1 MANRLRCDFQFIL
14 LDQDIKL
21 TSIRKDTT
29 LTLEPFQRILIF
41 LTESK
46 VIRHIFLQIKNAVS
60 RTFKGRNIQE
70 TILEMFCKQYI
81 LNDRKKGIHRC
92 QISKVRWLIR
102 FETVN
107 GENPLSNHFHH
118 RTVQCENSPSEE
130 TYHGLM
136 RSPFT

>member
-1 MANRLRCDFQFIL
+1 MSYQDSDMANRLRCDFQFIL

-81 LNDRKKGIHRC
+81 LNDRKNGIHR
-92 QISKVRWLIR
+92 SAK
-102 FETVN
+102 
-107 GENPLSNHFHH
+107 
-118 RTVQCENSPSEE
+118 
-130 TYHGLM
+130 
-136 RSPFT
+136 